1 MRRELREVREKQE
14 EAARGR
20 TSFASN
26 TESRAERVKALRAN
40 EDLTPSSD
48 FDHTLQGLQVSWWP
62 VGGSKTFPSPDCMEK
77 TTCQNFVSEMLAL
90 FQKGKV
96 KVIDGTGGKTVV
108 VRSVPDP
115 QAYQKRQVSN
125 RGPDCLFYDGL
136 DKTGNFA
143 VTLEGEVKRGGK
155 SKFSDD
161 QIGQVTDG
169 LQRLLDLQP
178 ERVNMIGFMTDG
190 RRFQFFRIHRRHPG
204 YHFDVSHVYLRQ
216 AGWQVRGVKIRL
228 LMPI

>member
-1 MRRELREVREKQE
+1 MRRELKEELREVRE

-26 TESRAERVKALRAN
+26 TESRAERVKTLRAN

-48 FDHTLQGLQVSWWP
+48 FDDTLQGLQVSWWP
-62 VGGSKTFPSPDCMEK
+62 VGGKKTFPSADCMEK
-77 TTCQNFVSEMLAL
+77 TTCQNFVSKMLAL
-90 FQKGKV
+90 FQTGKV
-96 KVIDGTGGKTVV
+96 RVIDGKVGKIVV

-115 QAYQKRQVSN
+115 QAYQVNN

-136 DKTGNFA
+136 NKTGNFA

-155 SKFSDD
+155 NKFSDD
-161 QIGQVTDG
+161 HIGQVTDG

-178 ERVNMIGFMTDG
+178 ERVEMIGLVTDG
-190 RRFQFFRIHRRHPG
+190 RRFQFVRIHRRHPS
-204 YHFDVSHVYLRQ
+204 YHFDVSRVYLGET
-216 AGWQVRGVKIRL
+216 GWQVRGV
-228 LMPI
+228 